1 MRTIKIICVVMA
13 LSLTLA
19 ATHTRIKSR
28 EALVL
33 ASVTVNVRN
42 VVGGNP
48 VQGTVTLNQPADED
62 VEVSLGVDPPDAAK
76 VPEQVLVPKGSTYT
90 TFTIVTPVSKLAVG
104 GDDAVVRIYANY
116 EVTKHAEFTVLAPVG
131 FDNMVERVIQRE
143 QLLIETLSRMHPLIE
158 TYIQNIREDKL
169 HS

>member
-1 MRTIKIICVVMA
+1 
-13 LSLTLA
+13 
-19 ATHTRIKSR
+19 
-28 EALVL
+28 
-33 ASVTVNVRN
+33 
-42 VVGGNP
+42 P
-48 VQGTVTLNQPADED
+48 
-62 VEVSLGVDPPDAAK
+62 
-76 VPEQVLVPKGSTYT
+76 
-90 TFTIVTPVSKLAVG
+90 IVTPVSKLAVG

-169 HS
+169 HSVNPTSDTYFLGRADFSNATQEAVFDKSKPGKAHHFFSPFKMMAGAFQSKYIPQGFAQMAL